1 MHDELIQILLSATLL
16 VACTREAPKAALD
29 VDAGASATP
38 SASAS
43 ASAAP
48 KRCLPVVADA
58 CGCVYTCGVGAEI
71 SPGVWSVDHPVW
83 APNAVKAKIAPW
95 CVSGD
100 CTDAFHGEIVCSA
113 ICAPKPADHTCHFE
127 GDRCVSTP
135 PSATASA
142 SPPVSPIDSLG
153 PPPALLT
160 RLFKEWGALP
170 SGTVNL
176 HPRAD
181 AERDA
186 AIKARFGQQ
195 CRLERTCGPLWGID
209 CDAAVDGPYF
219 YVRVKPTGLE
229 EITTC
234 GGACM
239 GGRCTN
245 CPPKNEGWTC
255 PTY

>member
-1 MHDELIQILLSATLL
+1 MTIRFLLATTLL
-16 VACTREAPKAALD
+16 VACTREAPKVALG
-29 VDAGASATP
+29 VDAGA
-38 SASAS
+38 
-43 ASAAP
+43 AP
-48 KRCLPVVADA
+48 AKRCLPVVAA
-58 CGCVYTCGVGAEI
+58 ECGCVYGCGVGTET
-71 SPGVWSVDHPVW
+71 SPGAWSVDHPTW
-83 APNAVKAKIAPW
+83 SPSLIKAKIAPW

-100 CTDAFHGEIVCSA
+100 CTDAFHGEIVCSG

-127 GDRCVSTP
+127 GDRCVS
-135 PSATASA
+135 SAPKTTA
-142 SPPVSPIDSLG
+142 
-153 PPPALLT
+153 PADDLFG
-160 RLFKEWGALP
+160 RLAKEWNAIP
-170 SGTVNL
+170 TGTPNL

-195 CRLERTCGPLWGID
+195 CRLERTCGPLWGVD
-209 CDAAVDGPYF
+209 CGAAADGPYF
-219 YVRVKPTGLE
+219 YVRVKPTGFD